1 MPEALGGTSGAER
14 PGRILVIESAR
25 GAAASYVVLAHFLQL
40 LGLRANGAN
49 SPLWLDLLGGY
60 AHQAVLFFF
69 LLSGFSIH
77 YASAGRPLDSPAGI
91 LHYYYLRLR
100 RIYPILLLILAFSC
114 SLMFAGAVMELP
126 GYAQMWQATSVS
138 QVVQNLLLVADL
150 PYVCGRWADVIGNVG
165 QVWSLAYEIAYYAI
179 YPLFWLL
186 ARRYSIVFSV
196 GVGCALSLLAGWA
209 SRWHCDHIFN
219 VLGLY
224 FAWCLGA
231 GVADLRLKKSR
242 VPMPRWLFY
251 MGIYCLLQ
259 MIPVISETSLS
270 FLLEAFWIILFA
282 LLMLYPISNA
292 SQQILEKPQKLMLLV
307 IVVLIAAAVL
317 VAGRYWP
324 LAHNPAL
331 LHERA
336 LFIAALWCAILLL
349 DGVPVARDLLKVLIS
364 KLAPIGAI
372 SYALYL
378 LHMPL
383 MHFARALA
391 SQGISLV
398 FMMLMAVTLSVV
410 LAHWM
415 ELRYQPLVSAW
426 LDLKLGRR
434 FRSGV
439 VPA

>member
-1 MPEALGGTSGAER
+1 MAEVSGVTSGVER

-25 GAAASYVVLAHFLQL
+25 GAAALYVVLAHFLQL
-40 LGLRANGAN
+40 LGLRANGAD

-77 YASAGRPLDSPAGI
+77 YASAGRPLNSPAGI

-100 RIYPILLLILAFSC
+100 RIYPILLLILVFSC
-114 SLMFAGAVMELP
+114 LLIFTGAVMELP
-126 GYAQMWQATSVS
+126 GYAQMWQAMSGS
-138 QVVQNLLLVADL
+138 QIAQNLMLLADL
-150 PYVCGRWADVIGNVG
+150 PYVCGRWADVIGNFG
-165 QVWSLAYEIAYYAI
+165 QVWSLAYEIVYYAI

-186 ARRYSIVFSV
+186 ARRYSIILSV
-196 GVGCALSLLAGWA
+196 GVGCALSLLAAWA
-209 SRWHCDHIFN
+209 NRWHCDHIFN

-231 GVADLRLKKSR
+231 GIADLRMRKRR

-251 MGIYCLLQ
+251 LGIYCLLQ

-270 FLLEAFWIILFA
+270 FSIEALWITLFA

-292 SQQILEKPQKLMLLV
+292 SLQSLEKQQKSLLLLAVMFVAAAILLV
-307 IVVLIAAAVL
+307 SHY
-317 VAGRYWP
+317 RP
-324 LAHNPAL
+324 LAHNAAL
-331 LHERA
+331 LHERT
-336 LFIAALWCAILLL
+336 LFIAVLWCGLLFS
-349 DGVPVARDLLKVLIS
+349 DSAPAARRLLQVLIG
-364 KLAPIGAI
+364 KLVPIGAI

-391 SQGISLV
+391 LPGASLV
-398 FMMLMAVTLSVV
+398 LWMLMAVALSVV
-410 LAHWM
+410 LAQWM
-415 ELRYQPLVSAW
+415 ELRYQPRIADW
-426 LDLKLGRR
+426 LDARLGKRLR
-434 FRSGV
+434 PGV

>member
-1 MPEALGGTSGAER
+1 MPEALGVTSGAER

-25 GAAASYVVLAHFLQL
+25 GAAAAYVVLAHFLQL
-40 LGLRANGAN
+40 LGLRANGAS

-77 YASAGRPLDSPAGI
+77 YASAGRLLNSPAGL

-100 RIYPILLLILAFSC
+100 RIYPILLLILAVSC
-114 SLMFAGAVMELP
+114 LLMFAGAVMELP
-126 GYAQMWQATSVS
+126 GYVQMWQATSLS
-138 QVVQNLLLVADL
+138 QIAQNLLLVADL

-165 QVWSLAYEIAYYAI
+165 QVWSLAYEIVYYAI

-186 ARRYSIVFSV
+186 ARRYSIAWSV

-209 SRWHCDHIFN
+209 SRWHCDHILN

-224 FAWCLGA
+224 FAWSLGA
-231 GVADLRLKKSR
+231 GIADLRMRKRRL
-242 VPMPRWLFY
+242 PLPRWFFY
-251 MGIYCLLQ
+251 LGIYCLLQ
-259 MIPVISETSLS
+259 MIPVIRETSLS
-270 FLLEAFWIILFA
+270 FLREALWITLFA

-292 SQQILEKPQKLMLLV
+292 SLQPLEKQQKSLLLATV
-307 IVVLIAAAVL
+307 ILVATAVL
-317 VAGRYWP
+317 VVSHYRP
-324 LAHNPAL
+324 LAQNAAL
-331 LHERA
+331 LHERT
-336 LFIAALWCAILLL
+336 LFIAVLWCVALLS
-349 DGVPVARDLLKVLIS
+349 DGAPVATRLLKALIR
-364 KLAPIGAI
+364 KLVPIGAI

-383 MHFARALA
+383 MHFSRALA
-391 SQGISLV
+391 SPGGSLV
-398 FMMLMAVTLSVV
+398 LLMLMAVALSVV

-415 ELRYQPLVSAW
+415 ELRYQPWIAEW
-426 LDLKLGRR
+426 LDSRLGKRL
-434 FRSGV
+434 RSGV